1 MRATPPRH
9 RLLSLE
15 RLEARVVLASGSDV
29 LPDVVVNE
37 DAANTVID
45 LDAVFGNPA
54 LGLTGPFTYNV
65 SLNTPIENLTQQV
78 GESNYTAL
86 LQDLLYTHSGDN
98 RGLWGPQ
105 HALARDNIAAYFT
118 SLGLQTTLEPFNYN
132 YTSPPTLCHN
142 VVGTLPGT
150 ERPNDIYLVGAHYD
164 SADNPGADD
173 NASGTAA
180 VMELAR
186 VLSQY
191 SFDATLV
198 FVAFDCEEMN
208 LLGSLAYVNAHAS
221 DNILGMV
228 NLDMIAFNAP
238 AAGHDSISLYDSVAG
253 GVVKSQLA
261 AAFTAYGDGLTAVDG
276 GYSTASDH
284 YWFEKRGFDAALVIE
299 SGWASNPQYHRAG
312 DAVETENYLDYA
324 YAAKVAR
331 GTLGYLATAAGLQTR
346 NELLSATEASGDLT
360 LDYTADAHGT
370 INIRVQARD
379 ALNRTVEDSFR
390 VTVNSVNDLPTL
402 NPIGDQVIGNDVPS
416 VTIPLTGVSSG
427 DGIGQPVRVTA
438 VSNAPGILPH
448 PAVEYVRLA
457 GHGTL
462 TLVPV
467 AHANGNVVVTVQV
480 EDGGIDGQLATAAD
494 NGVTSRMFTVAVL
507 PPQHPPTA
515 MPDTYSMTENGTLS
529 IPAPG
534 VLTNDTDIDGDS
546 LQAELVSA
554 ASHGVVQLHQDGSFT
569 YTPNASFNREDV
581 FSYTASDGTHNSQPV
596 TVQIVVNTAYPWY
609 NGTESCNVNDDG
621 YFQGGIFVPNISP
634 LDALLVINELNRAGS
649 RKLPSDRPRP
659 LAPPFYDVNRD
670 SFITPLDALWVINYL
685 NRKKDGGGGEGESH
699 SDVLENGA
707 SLLAA
712 PIASPRAA
720 IRFPRSEPT
729 LPNTTAELPA
739 ALMSFLTGTPPTKVG
754 DFHSWEDDDTQ
765 WLPEALADLLMCV
778 A

>member
-1 MRATPPRH
+1 
-9 RLLSLE
+9 LE
-15 RLEARVVLASGSDV
+15 RLEVRVVLTSGSDWI
-29 LPDVVVNE
+29 PDVVVNE

-54 LGLTGPFTYNV
+54 LGLTSPFTYSV
-65 SLNTPIENLTQQV
+65 AASTPIENLVTQV
-78 GESNYTAL
+78 SESNYTAV

-118 SLGLQTTLEPFNYN
+118 SLGLQTALEPFNYN

-142 VVGTLPGT
+142 VVGILPGT

-164 SADNPGADD
+164 SANNPGADD

-180 VMELAR
+180 VMEIAR

-198 FVAFDCEEMN
+198 FVAFDCEELN
-208 LLGSLAYVNAHAS
+208 LLGSLAYVNAHPS

-228 NLDMIAFNAP
+228 NLDMIAYNAP
-238 AAGHDSISLYDSVAG
+238 AAGHDSISLYDCVAG
-253 GVVKSQLA
+253 GVMKSQLA
-261 AAFTAYGDGLTAVDG
+261 AAFTAYGDGLTTVDG
-276 GYSTASDH
+276 GYTTASDH

-324 YAAKVAR
+324 YATRVSR
-331 GTLGYLATAAGLQTR
+331 GTLGYLATAAGLQTT
-346 NELLSATEASGDLT
+346 NELLTATETSGDLA
-360 LDYTADAHGT
+360 LDYTADANGT
-370 INIRVQARD
+370 ADIRVQVRD
-379 ALNRTVEDSFR
+379 ALNRIVEDTFR

-402 NPIGDQVIGNDVPS
+402 DPIEDRVIGNEQPS
-416 VTIPLTGVSSG
+416 VTIPLAGISSG

-438 VSNAPGILPH
+438 VSSAPEILSN

-467 AHANGNVVVTVQV
+467 AHANGNVVVTVQI

-494 NGVTSRMFTVAVL
+494 NAVTSRMFTVAVL

-515 MPDTYSMTENGTLS
+515 TPDTYSMPENGTLS

-534 VLTNDTDIDGDS
+534 VLTNDVDIDGDS

-569 YTPNASFNREDV
+569 YTPNALFNREDV
-581 FSYTASDGTHNSQPV
+581 FNYTASDGTHNSQPV

-609 NGTESCNVNDDG
+609 NGSESCNVNDDG
-621 YFQGGIFVPNISP
+621 YFQGGIFVPNVSP

-649 RKLPSDRPRP
+649 RKLPVDRPRP

-685 NRKKDGGGGEGESH
+685 NRKKGGGEGEGERDG
-699 SDVLENGA
+699 DVLESGE
-707 SLLAA
+707 SLLVA
-712 PIASPRAA
+712 PMASPRDGA
-720 IRFPRSEPT
+720 RFPSSGPT
-729 LPNTTAELPA
+729 LPNTIAELPA
-739 ALMSFLTGTPPTKVG
+739 TLISFLTGTPPTKVG

-765 WLPEALADLLMCV
+765 WVPESLEDLLSEF
-778 A
+778 ARG